1 MISMPPLT
9 GSEGS
14 WENGFHIEG
23 RPAPPRGQGY
33 YAYLRWI
40 TPDYFRTL
48 RIPLRRGR
56 ALADSDTAE
65 QPHVVVVDEAFA
77 RQFFPHQNPLGQ
89 RIVVHLRD
97 TTPREIVGVVGN
109 VHPYSLAAAAAPHM
123 YVPYYQTP
131 LAYGALLLRTAAD
144 PAHVARAAQREV
156 LALDPGQPVYLIQ
169 TMEDIRDGSLSD
181 RRFHMLL
188 LGVFATTSALLAAVG
203 IYGVM
208 ACVAGERRREM
219 AIRMALGA
227 ERVQVFA
234 LVVGQ
239 GTKLALFGI
248 LAGLAGALALSDLL
262 TAQLFQVRPTD
273 PVTFAAVAAF
283 LGIVAAVS
291 CALPARRAMR
301 VDPAVTLRY
310 E

>member
-1 MISMPPLT
+1 
-9 GSEGS
+9 
-14 WENGFHIEG
+14 
-23 RPAPPRGQGY
+23 
-33 YAYLRWI
+33 
-40 TPDYFRTL
+40 
-48 RIPLRRGR
+48 
-56 ALADSDTAE
+56 
-65 QPHVVVVDEAFA
+65 VVVVDEAFA